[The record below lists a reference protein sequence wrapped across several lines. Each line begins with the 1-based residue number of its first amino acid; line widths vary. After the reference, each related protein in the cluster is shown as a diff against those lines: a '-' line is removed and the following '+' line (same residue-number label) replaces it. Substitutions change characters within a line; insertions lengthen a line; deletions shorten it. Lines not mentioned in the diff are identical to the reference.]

1 MNAVPAQILIVDD
14 EKLIRWS
21 TSERLARDH
30 RVLTAETGEQALELL
45 AANNPQ
51 VLLLDVKLPG
61 IDGVTVLRR
70 ALAMRPELV
79 VVMMSA
85 HGTIETAVE
94 AMAHG
99 AVDFLV
105 KPFALSALEE
115 RVKRA
120 LATARVRGQLAGTTP
135 TSTSTEALISLVGS
149 SSVMQTLR
157 ETTARLA
164 TSGTTT
170 VLIEGESGTGKELV
184 GRAIHVDSAREAK
197 PFMKLNCAALPEQL
211 LESELF
217 GHERGA
223 FTDAHTQKRGLMEIA
238 EGGSV
243 MLDEIGDLAP
253 AAQAKLLRLLE
264 QKTYRR
270 VGGTTE
276 MHADVRIM
284 AVTNVDLKK
293 RVHDGHFRA
302 DLYFRLNVVQ
312 VIVPPLRLRREDIP
326 ELVAHFLGHYNREL
340 SQEVR
345 GLSAQALDAMT
356 AYEWPGNVRELRNA
370 IERALILHPN
380 LTELRPEHLPAEMV
394 GPAPASHGA
403 AEA

>member
-1 MNAVPAQILIVDD
+1 
-14 EKLIRWS
+14 
-21 TSERLARDH
+21 
-30 RVLTAETGEQALELL
+30 
-45 AANNPQ
+45 
-51 VLLLDVKLPG
+51 
-61 IDGVTVLRR
+61 
-70 ALAMRPELV
+70 
-79 VVMMSA
+79 
-85 HGTIETAVE
+85 
-94 AMAHG
+94 
-99 AVDFLV
+99 
-105 KPFALSALEE
+105 
-115 RVKRA
+115 
-120 LATARVRGQLAGTTP
+120 
-135 TSTSTEALISLVGS
+135 
-149 SSVMQTLR
+149 VMQTLR

-403 AEA
+403 AEAEPNDLHLLDSERRLIREAMEKARGNQSAAARILGISRDTLRYRLKKHEL